1 MDPFWTSDEDQLV
14 ACEICGYINCEGHGG
29 FLRRHQVK
37 LLAAVGAVCALVFAG
52 VVGYSFGQSNS
63 RSTPTSVIAQPTEV
77 PTTQPS
83 TTIFVT
89 PTAPAPVALR
99 IDEQQMLDSVNR
111 ERERVGLPQLSWC
124 EALERSSTSH
134 SEDMARRDFFE
145 HASPEGEEVWN
156 RAKLQGYDYSTV
168 GENIA
173 VGQRSV
179 AEVMYG
185 WMNSQGH
192 RQNILNPNYTHLGY
206 GRATG
211 TYEGDS
217 GISTGLRISEPA
229 ELVNKNYDRRTE
241 YESCSPL

>member
-1 MDPFWTSDEDQLV
+1 MDPFWTSDEDQLL
-14 ACEICGYINCEGHGG
+14 ACEICGYINCEGHEG

-37 LLAAVGAVCALVFAG
+37 LLAAVGAVCALVVAG
-52 VVGYSFGQSNS
+52 VVGYSLGQNNS
-63 RSTPTSVIAQPTEV
+63 GSTPTSVITQPIEE

-99 IDEQQMLDSVNR
+99 IDEQQMLDSVNK
-111 ERERVGLPQLSWC
+111 EREVEGLSQLTWC
-124 EALERSSTSH
+124 EALARSATAH
-134 SEDMARRDFFE
+134 SEDMAQRDYFE

-173 VGQRSV
+173 VGQRSI
-179 AEVMYG
+179 AEVMDG
-185 WMNSQGH
+185 WMNSPGH
-192 RQNILNPNYTHLGY
+192 RENILNPDYTHLGY

-211 TYEGDS
+211 TYEGDA
-217 GISTGLRISEPA
+217 GYIYWTQNFGA
-229 ELVNKNYDRRTE
+229 GGT
-241 YESCSPL
+241 C